1 MLEDLYFL
9 LKTLKGS
16 LIDLSYL
23 NNYNYIVPKSGPQ
36 ILVSN
41 PLLKSLANNTIY

>member
-9 LKTLKGS
+9 LKALKGS
-16 LIDLSYL
+16 LIDLPCL
-23 NNYNYIVPKSGPQ
+23 NSHDYIVPKSNPR